1 MRNEE
6 RGMNRKPFSIAID
19 GPAGA
24 GKSTV
29 AKAVA
34 TELSAMYLDTG
45 AMYRAFGLYM
55 LRRGAIKDKSAII
68 AAVDDVDI
76 TVEFIDGAQHI
87 FLGGED
93 VSDAIREP
101 EVSMAA
107 SEVSTV
113 PEVRE
118 RMVAL
123 QRKIAEGHDVI
134 MDGRDIGTKVL
145 PNATLKIYLTASVE
159 ERARRRCLELEQ
171 KGIPEPYEKVL
182 EEMKAR
188 DYQDTHRAA
197 SPLRPADDAVTVDTT
212 NNTLEESVAEIRRLA
227 LEAIDRR

>member
-1 MRNEE
+1 
-6 RGMNRKPFSIAID
+6 MNRKPFSIAID

-34 TELSAMYLDTG
+34 TELNAMYLDTG

-212 NNTLEESVAEIRRLA
+212 NLSFEESVREIKRLA
-227 LEAIDRR
+227 MNKF

>member
-1 MRNEE
+1 
-6 RGMNRKPFSIAID
+6 MNRKPFSIAID

-34 TELSAMYLDTG
+34 TELNAMYLDTG

-55 LRRGAIKDKSAII
+55 LRRGAIKDKRAIL

-87 FLGGED
+87 FLCGED

-145 PNATLKIYLTASVE
+145 PNATLKIYLTASAE
-159 ERARRRCLELEQ
+159 ERARRRCRELEE
-171 KGIPEPYEKVL
+171 KGRPEPYEQVL
-182 EEMKAR
+182 RDMIQR

-197 SPLRPADDAVTVDTT
+197 SPLQPAEDSVHVDSSTLTIEQTVA
-212 NNTLEESVAEIRRLA
+212 LMKRLA
-227 LEAIDRR
+227 VEAIGRK

>member
-1 MRNEE
+1 MPK
-6 RGMNRKPFSIAID
+6 KPFSIAID

-55 LRRGAIKDKSAII
+55 LRRGANKDKSAII

-76 TVEFIDGAQHI
+76 TVEFIDGAQRL
-87 FLGGED
+87 FLGEED
-93 VSDAIREP
+93 VTQAIREP

-107 SEVSTV
+107 STVSAV

-123 QRKIAEGHDVI
+123 QRRIAEGQNVV

-145 PNATLKIYLTASVE
+145 PNATLKIYLTASAE
-159 ERARRRCLELEQ
+159 ERARRRCRELEE
-171 KGIPEPYEKVL
+171 KGMPEPYEQVL
-182 EEMKAR
+182 KDMIRR

-197 SPLRPADDAVTVDTT
+197 SPLQPAEDSVHVDSSKLSIDETV
-212 NNTLEESVAEIRRLA
+212 ERMKKLA
-227 LEAIDRR
+227 LEAIERA

>member
-1 MRNEE
+1 
-6 RGMNRKPFSIAID
+6 MNRKPFSIAID

-55 LRRGAIKDKSAII
+55 LRLGAIKDKSAII

>member
-1 MRNEE
+1 
-6 RGMNRKPFSIAID
+6 MNRRPFSIAID

-24 GKSTV
+24 GKSSV

-34 TELSAMYLDTG
+34 AELNAMYLDTG

-55 LRRGAIKDKSAII
+55 LRRGAVGDRQADIDAL
-68 AAVDDVDI
+68 DDVDI

-87 FLGGED
+87 FLRGED
-93 VSDAIREP
+93 VTAAIREP

-107 SEVSTV
+107 SDVSAV
-113 PEVRE
+113 PEVRA

-123 QRKIAEGHDVI
+123 QQKIAEGHNVI

-145 PNATLKIYLTASVE
+145 PNATLKIYLTASAE

-171 KGIPEPYEKVL
+171 KGRPEPYEKVL
-182 EEMKAR
+182 QEMQER

-212 NNTLEESVAEIRRLA
+212 NNTFEESVATIKQLA
-227 LEAIDRR
+227 LEAIGKF